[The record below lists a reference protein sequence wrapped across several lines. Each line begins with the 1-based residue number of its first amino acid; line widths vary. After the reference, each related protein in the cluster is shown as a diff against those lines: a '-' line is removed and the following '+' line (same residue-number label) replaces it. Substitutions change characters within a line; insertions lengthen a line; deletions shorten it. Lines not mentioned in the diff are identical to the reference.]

1 MDEAEELRSTI
12 YVYYDGAVKQ
22 DVARPVILF
31 AGNLDKK
38 IACIEELQFG
48 NCRETLPWGPCH
60 DKNRLCSSSTK
71 CHKCCIILTA
81 IIPTTNMGYIHLCHN
96 LYI

>member
-31 AGNLDKK
+31 VGNWTRK
-38 IACIEELQFG
+38 
-48 NCRETLPWGPCH
+48 
-60 DKNRLCSSSTK
+60 
-71 CHKCCIILTA
+71 
-81 IIPTTNMGYIHLCHN
+81 
-96 LYI
+96 